1 MWRPFN
7 VALIAASALLL
18 YSTSEAMAQ
27 SNRTE
32 GDCRPIVSSVVCNVT
47 ISYTGLDPAA
57 EKRLNEFL
65 SKKFLELEQTS
76 QKSAIRLNELLDKKD
91 REIAGSGNLLAQR
104 IQEANDWAKKYQ
116 ELEQRL
122 ATAEDDSEVSEKAR
136 SLIKA
141 GEFERAGALLDQL
154 IGKQEQRQDVLAA
167 NHFNRA
173 ELHSLKFEPH
183 LAIPHYESAYRYRPQ
198 NFGYAFAYAL
208 ALHKQ
213 FRLADAEV
221 VYNSLVNR
229 QPEVSTEAGKDGKA
243 RVLNNLAI
251 LYSDTQRPGEAE
263 KAYDEALGIYRELAK
278 RNPEVYRPVV
288 AVTLN
293 NLANL
298 YRATQR
304 PGEAEKAINEARNF
318 QTR

>member
-1 MWRPFN
+1 MAAHEKPGDVLIRLVLQGEPNRVFRAFPARFQPSNLESGAVLFPQPDRSVYGRYPF
-7 VALIAASALLL
+7 AL
-18 YSTSEAMAQ
+18 
-27 SNRTE
+27 
-32 GDCRPIVSSVVCNVT
+32 SSV
-47 ISYTGLDPAA
+47 
-57 EKRLNEFL
+57 
-65 SKKFLELEQTS
+65 
-76 QKSAIRLNELLDKKD
+76 LLDKKD

-104 IQEANDWAKKYQ
+104 IQEANDWAKKYH